1 MSILKSDSIILS
13 ISQSG
18 EGDITARALTSESGK
33 RIFVFKGLKKSR
45 KRPQIEPGLR
55 VEIIYYYDP
64 KKNYHVVKEF
74 SISSKIDT
82 IRKDLDSIYH
92 MMYIL
97 ESADKT
103 STYDEKI
110 QGLFPLVSSGIDTLG
125 TNKKPELITAFYTV
139 RLLKILGILHDFSI
153 CTICG
158 KKLESFSL
166 SRKSNGPACRQC
178 SDPGE
183 KTYGE
188 IEKKFILLS
197 VSKKFRDIEIPN
209 ELSGSIKA
217 LHSDLVLFLESYCG
231 MNIKCGKLICKDF

>member
-1 MSILKSDSIILS
+1 MPILKTDSIILS

-18 EGDITARALTSESGK
+18 EGDITAKALTSESGK

-64 KKNYHVVKEF
+64 KKNYHIVKEF
-74 SISSKIDT
+74 SIISKIDT

-103 STYDEKI
+103 TAFDEKI
-110 QGLFPLVSSGIDTLG
+110 QGLFTLVSSGIETLG
-125 TNKKPELITAFYTV
+125 TDKKPELITAFYTV
-139 RLLKILGILHDFSI
+139 RLLKILGILHDFRI

-158 KKLESFSL
+158 KELESFSL
-166 SRKSNGPACRQC
+166 SRKSNGPICRQC

-183 KTYGE
+183 KAYGE
-188 IEKKFILLS
+188 TEKKFILLS
-197 VSKKFRDIEIPN
+197 VSKKFRDIKIPL
-209 ELSGSIKA
+209 ELAESIKV
-217 LHSDLVLFLESYCG
+217 LHGDLVLYLESYCG
-231 MNIKCGKLICKDF
+231 MSIKCGKLICRDL